1 MTFCWHWL
9 TFQQSKRKLVIFK
22 VSDYWHEN
30 KVCCNIF
37 LDLMKPTSICKCE
50 CMIWKKLKVNKL
62 IKWNNVVF
70 HLIAKTA
77 KTVFTQ
83 TNFILIKKLYLLIMA
98 KAILP
103 WNMRSEMY
111 IESLVELDQIRSPK
125 NLKQYKL

>member
-1 MTFCWHWL
+1 M
-9 TFQQSKRKLVIFK
+9 
-22 VSDYWHEN
+22 
-30 KVCCNIF
+30 
-37 LDLMKPTSICKCE
+37 
-50 CMIWKKLKVNKL
+50 
-62 IKWNNVVF
+62 
-70 HLIAKTA
+70 
-77 KTVFTQ
+77 VFTQ

>member
-1 MTFCWHWL
+1 MKFCWHWL
-9 TFQQSKRKLVIFK
+9 TFQQPKRKFVIFK
-22 VSDYWHEN
+22 VSDYRHEN

-37 LDLMKPTSICKCE
+37 LDLMKTTSVCKGE
-50 CMIWKKLKVNKL
+50 CMIWKKLKANKL
-62 IKWNNVVF
+62 IKSNNVAF
-70 HLIAKTA
+70 QLIAKTA
-77 KTVFTQ
+77 QKVFTQ

-111 IESLVELDQIRSPK
+111 IEFLVELDQIRSPK